1 MENPVKRLTRAC
13 ARLAATRF
21 NAAREEN
28 VDGGEPYAPRQS
40 GPVNTDQGSKWAF
53 AFLDANFSKQL
64 GVQSSKEL
72 PVPQKKPKIEPEE
85 MAPGGAAVN
94 QKTRFARNNA
104 SFSYTSP
111 AIRRIN
117 RALSD
122 ELNMS
127 SLNESTALDS
137 QVHTKPMETLN
148 RGKREIGLGATR
160 DRTFRAIRAIA

>member
-1 MENPVKRLTRAC
+1 MENPVKRMTRAC

-28 VDGGEPYAPRQS
+28 VDDGKPYAPRQP

-53 AFLDANFSKQL
+53 AFLDANFSKRL

-72 PVPQKKPKIEPEE
+72 PVEPEE
-85 MAPGGAAVN
+85 MAPGGAVVN

-122 ELNMS
+122 ELNVS
-127 SLNESTALDS
+127 SLNQSTD
-137 QVHTKPMETLN
+137 
-148 RGKREIGLGATR
+148 
-160 DRTFRAIRAIA
+160 